1 MCTFVK
7 KNIYIPTGKGDITN
21 TENVHVNISYRNL
34 DRERMKY
41 LQKVRFY
48 TPSTP
53 PPQPVLEMYNII
65 EQLKNIIITTSL
77 PSNQTDIVLTSTF
90 ISQKSYAKKEMRI
103 LFEFLNEHRQVL
115 TA

>member
-7 KNIYIPTGKGDITN
+7 KYIPTGKGDITN

-41 LQKVRFY
+41 LQKVPILH
-48 TPSTP
+48 TIHPH

>member
-7 KNIYIPTGKGDITN
+7 KNIYSNREGGYHKYRECSCKYKLSKFGQGKN
-21 TENVHVNISYRNL
+21 EISPKSSIL
-34 DRERMKY
+34 H
-41 LQKVRFY
+41 
-48 TPSTP
+48 TIH